1 MTVVVGYSAD
11 QFGHAAVEH
20 GAREALARGER
31 LVVVNAS
38 TGQKLVDSRFAP
50 DEEIRTLTAGL
61 EAQGLEVEIRHDV
74 VADVADAVLD
84 AARETGARLIVVGIR
99 KRTPVGKLI
108 MGSVAQRVI
117 LDADCPVLAV
127 KP

>member
-1 MTVVVGYSAD
+1 MTVVVAYSAD

-20 GAREALARGER
+20 GAREALAQKEL

-74 VADVADAVLD
+74 VADVADAVLA
-84 AARETGARLIVVGIR
+84 AARESGARLVVVGIR